1 MFNVDVAASGAV
13 LLGKSVVC
21 DGFQRDRAIRVQTHV
36 HDDHMSDFESSKGFQ
51 DLYMSEATR
60 RLLIA
65 EFNADLDVRDNIITL
80 GHGKPGECVGGRLTL
95 LSSGHMLGAVQ
106 VGLETADG
114 LRLGYSGDFHWP
126 LDHVMKVDEL
136 VVDSTYGNES
146 SVRSYSQ
153 EEAEAKFLQL
163 VIRQL
168 KKGSVHVKAHR
179 GTVQRALQIL
189 AGNINVPLLASDRL
203 CQEVAVYQQFGCAV
217 CDITSIKSDPG
228 REALE
233 KDRYVRFY
241 SKGDRVPA
249 DTTGG
254 STIVLSAFMNKTDDP
269 VIEYTERSYSVALSN
284 HADFEGT
291 LAYVAETGAKKVVT
305 DNTRG
310 KGVELALSL
319 QQRLG
324 VDAKPSSNIDSR
336 EWGLG

>member
-36 HDDHMSDFESSKGFQ
+36 HDDHMADFESSKGFQ

-60 RLLIA
+60 KLLIS

-80 GHGKPGECVGGRLTL
+80 LHGAPAECPGGRITL

-106 VGLETADG
+106 VCLETSDG

-126 LDHVMKVDEL
+126 LDDVMKVEEL
-136 VVDSTYGNES
+136 VVDSTYGSEG
-146 SVRSYSQ
+146 SVRAYSQ
-153 EEAEAKFLQL
+153 EEAETRFLDL
-163 VIRQL
+163 VLRQL

-189 AGNINVPLLASDRL
+189 SGNIDLPLLASDRL
-203 CQEVAVYQQFGCAV
+203 CNEVAVYQQFGCAV
-217 CDITSIKSDPG
+217 CNIASISSPPG
-228 REALE
+228 KAALNGT
-233 KDRYVRFY
+233 RYVRFY
-241 SKGDRVPA
+241 SKGDRNPVDA
-249 DTTGG
+249 TGG
-254 STIVLSAFMNKTDDP
+254 CTIVLSAFMNKTEDP

-291 LAYVAETGAKKVVT
+291 LAYVAATGAKRVIT

-310 KGVELALSL
+310 RGVDLALSI
-319 QQRLG
+319 QHRLG
-324 VDAKPSSNIDSR
+324 IEAKPSSNLDSR